1 MKKIKNLLRCFEIEE
16 NIIKTAV
23 PAMEEYMNSILEWN
37 KKVNLT
43 AITSR
48 EEFIDKHLADS
59 LMCAGSNEIQNSK
72 TIIDVGTGAGFP
84 GVPLALI
91 FPEKS
96 FLLLDSQNKKIEIIK
111 EEAQKVGIRNAVF
124 IQGRAEDLAGEE
136 DYREKFDICVSRAVA
151 PMAVLLEYCLPFVRT
166 GGNFLAYKG
175 AKWQQELY
183 AAENALDI
191 LGGEKIRID
200 SSNFTKEDTDH
211 VVIYIYKEKETPRKY
226 PRKAGKPSKYPLL

>member
-1 MKKIKNLLRCFEIEE
+1 MKKIETLLKNYEIKE
-16 NIIKTAV
+16 NVIKIAV

-43 AITSR
+43 AITNR

-59 LMCAGSNEIQNSK
+59 LMCAGSKEIRNAK

-84 GVPLALI
+84 GIPLALV

-96 FLLLDSQNKKIEIIK
+96 FLLLDSQNKKIGIIK
-111 EEAQKVGIRNAVF
+111 EAAEKAEIRNAIF
-124 IQGRAEDLAGEE
+124 IHGRAEDLAREK
-136 DYREKFDICVSRAVA
+136 DYREKFDLCLSRAVA
-151 PMAVLLEYCLPFVRT
+151 PMAVLLEYCLPFVRK

-175 AKWQQELY
+175 AKWQQEMD

-191 LGGEKIRID
+191 LGGKKTRID
-200 SSNFTKEDTDH
+200 KDGCQKEGTEH
-211 VVIYIYKEKETPRKY
+211 VVIYIHKEKETPEKY

>member
-1 MKKIKNLLRCFEIEE
+1 MKKIKNLLRSFEIEE